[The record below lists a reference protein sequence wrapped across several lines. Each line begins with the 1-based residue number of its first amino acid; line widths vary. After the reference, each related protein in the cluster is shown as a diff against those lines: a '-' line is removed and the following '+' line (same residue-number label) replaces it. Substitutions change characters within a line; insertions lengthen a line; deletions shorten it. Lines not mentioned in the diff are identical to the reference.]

1 MNVKMDAEC
10 TVDDQIDGDYINGF
24 DQIDGQKGY
33 DDHLY
38 VVNNGFLTNQ
48 NNGLDF

>member
-1 MNVKMDAEC
+1 MAPSKAC
-10 TVDDQIDGDYINGF
+10 STVDDQIDGDYINGF